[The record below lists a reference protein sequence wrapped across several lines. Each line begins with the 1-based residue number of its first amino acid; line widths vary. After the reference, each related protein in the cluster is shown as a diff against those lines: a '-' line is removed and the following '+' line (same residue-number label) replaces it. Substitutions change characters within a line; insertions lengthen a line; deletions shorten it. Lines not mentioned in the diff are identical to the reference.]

1 MSVTSCQQKIPL
13 FHAYYNIFPCDVDP
27 SSVHNINEAIIY
39 TFFVH
44 NNHMGITEH
53 EVISFILQTFTQF
66 DASSVENA
74 FVTLVKN
81 GVLVTL
87 QAVCV
92 DWCNGVQCPEKKF
105 AISRN
110 FDRLPA
116 YSNLILY
123 LIELAGGTRVTT
135 ATFNHWFIGN
145 RNFQGSLVT
154 NTKRSAFSAI
164 CN

>member
-1 MSVTSCQQKIPL
+1 MGLREQQVL
-13 FHAYYNIFPCDVDP
+13 
-27 SSVHNINEAIIY
+27 
-39 TFFVH
+39 
-44 NNHMGITEH
+44 
-53 EVISFILQTFTQF
+53 SFILQNFPQYSDLTIQ
-66 DASSVENA
+66 AA
-74 FVTLVKN
+74 FVKLVRN

-92 DWCNGVQCPEKKF
+92 DWCSVSGGGVRCPEKKF

-110 FDRLPA
+110 LDNLPV
-116 YSNLILY
+116 YSNLILF

-135 ATFNHWFIGN
+135 PTFNHWFIGN